1 MGPGADVVRPARTN
15 DREDDMAALER
26 SDQGAVRRLTLN
38 RPEARNALNFALL
51 QALRAE
57 LAAAAEPDAGVRCL
71 ILAGAGK
78 GFCAGADVREWAEV
92 AAAGNDRPEG
102 YDWVGEAHRLVT
114 ELAEFPRPTIAV
126 VNGAAA
132 GAGVD
137 LALACDFRFAADDA
151 RFICSYTRMGYPPDA
166 GGTWLLPRVIGPEA
180 AKRFALTGAPWH
192 AQEALTRGMVGEV
205 HPAAEVLG
213 AAEAFAAELATGP
226 TVAQMHAKRLIDTA
240 HTRSLAEQ
248 LAAET
253 LAGQACKQTDDAKE
267 AMRAAVERRA
277 PVFIG
282 R

>member
-1 MGPGADVVRPARTN
+1 
-15 DREDDMAALER
+15 MAGLER
-26 SDQGAVRRLTLN
+26 SERGAVRRLTLN

-57 LAAAAEPDAGVRCL
+57 LAAAAEADAGVRCL

-78 GFCAGADVREWAEV
+78 GFCASADVREWSAL
-92 AAAGNDRPEG
+92 AAAGNDRPKG
-102 YDWVGEAHRLVT
+102 RDWVAEAHRLVA

-126 VNGAAA
+126 INGAVA
-132 GAGVD
+132 GTGVD

-151 RFICSYTRMGYPPDA
+151 RFICSYTRMDYPPDA

-180 AKRFALTGAPWH
+180 AKRFAFTGAPWD
-192 AQEALTRGMVGEV
+192 AQKAFARGMVGEV
-205 HPAAEVLG
+205 HPAAEVL
-213 AAEAFAAELATGP
+213 AVAEAFAAELATGP
-226 TVAQMHAKRLIDTA
+226 TVAQMHGKRLIDTA
-240 HTRSLAEQ
+240 HMRSLTEQ
-248 LAAET
+248 LDAET
-253 LAGQACKQTDDAKE
+253 LAGRACKQTDDAKE

>member
-1 MGPGADVVRPARTN
+1 
-15 DREDDMAALER
+15 MAVLER
-26 SDQGAVRRLTLN
+26 SDQGAVRTITLN

-78 GFCAGADVREWAEV
+78 GFCAGADVREWSAL
-92 AAAGNDRPEG
+92 AAAGNERPAG
-102 YDWVGEAHRLVT
+102 YDWVGEAHRLVA

-126 VNGAAA
+126 INGAAA

-137 LALACDFRFAADDA
+137 LALTCDFRFAADDA

-180 AKRFALTGAPWH
+180 AKRFAFTGAPWG
-192 AQEALTRGMVGEV
+192 AEEALARGMVGEV
-205 HPAAEVLG
+205 HPAAEVLA
-213 AAEAFAAELATGP
+213 AAEAFAAELVTGP

-253 LAGQACKQTDDAKE
+253 LAGQACKQTEDAKE

-277 PVFIG
+277 PNFIG